1 LGASPDLSGQRDSIH
16 SFPKRL
22 SRYVSETP
30 IATSEGDLQ
39 TILNGLKNILSFM
52 SRTLHPSKR
61 LNEAWKDQW
70 NPETGENIEEILRL
84 FQTNRNAE
92 ANGRINSQFQLI
104 T

>member
-1 LGASPDLSGQRDSIH
+1 
-16 SFPKRL
+16 
-22 SRYVSETP
+22 
-30 IATSEGDLQ
+30 
-39 TILNGLKNILSFM
+39 M